1 MILMMLSVV
10 AGLTFSSTKFGKSVD
25 GLILD
30 RMAPLIGSPRK
41 AQESMV
47 ILIGETE
54 YESARTP
61 LALWGMHLVDL
72 IDRIELG
79 RPQAIGLD
87 LILPQ
92 FPLNRFIEN
101 HDKELLR
108 TLKRV
113 SKKCR
118 LVSGYAIETGGRIK
132 EPFILYQKLLG
143 PKGYGFLNVT
153 PDADGVCRRQ
163 TLAYLSDSG
172 DKNLYAFS
180 WLLSGV
186 SGQAPPE
193 AMPDWRNPDLIP
205 TLTFQ
210 QALKADPAEFR
221 DKIVIIGFDFEFED
235 RHLTPA
241 SQRNEPGVLAQA
253 RVVEALRRSSL
264 LSVPPWPVSLLSLS
278 FLMVFLTLLLTEKAT
293 LFRVTFWGAGMLFL
307 SGAVMIICLVKGIVI
322 RPSATMTG
330 IVAVCTGRLIQGY
343 MVVKNTFGR
352 YVSREVR
359 DEILSGRIP
368 LDGEIKEVT
377 VLFADLRDFTPMVA
391 STPPKEVVNIINR
404 YFEEMAEAI
413 RQHDG
418 LILQFIGD
426 EIEAVFG
433 APVPA
438 PDHRRL
444 AVKAAI
450 SMRSRLRVV
459 NQRLAQE
466 GYKPLR
472 HGIGIHTGEVLVGN
486 IGARDRVA
494 YSLVGDTV
502 NVASRIQ
509 GLNKQF
515 GTEILISSE
524 TKAGIEENIP
534 VQELPPTAVKGKTVK
549 VAIFTVL

>member
-1 MILMMLSVV
+1 MTLAVA
-10 AGLTFSSTKFGKSVD
+10 AGLAFSSTKTGKSID

-30 RMAPLIGSPRK
+30 RMAPLLGSPRK
-41 AQESMV
+41 AQKAMV
-47 ILIGETE
+47 ILIGEAD
-54 YESARTP
+54 YEAAQTP
-61 LALWGMHLVDL
+61 LALWGIHLADL
-72 IDRIELG
+72 LNRIEPG
-79 RPQAIGLD
+79 RPEAVGLD

-92 FPLNRFIEN
+92 FPLNSFTEN
-101 HDKELLR
+101 HDKGLLK
-108 TLKRV
+108 TLNKL

-118 LVSGYAIETGGRIK
+118 LVSGYAVEPGGEIK

-163 TLAYLSDSG
+163 ALTYLPDSG
-172 DKNLYAFS
+172 DRSLYAFS

-193 AMPDWRNPDLIP
+193 TMPDWRNPDLIP

-235 RHLTPA
+235 RHFTPA
-241 SQRNEPGVLAQA
+241 SQRNEPGAITQA
-253 RVVEALRRSSL
+253 RVVESLKRGSL
-264 LSVPPWPVSLLSLS
+264 LSAPPWPVSLLSPAL
-278 FLMVFLTLLLTEKAT
+278 LMVFLTLLLTERAT
-293 LFRVTFWGAGMLFL
+293 LFRVIFWGTGMLFL

-322 RPSATMTG
+322 RPSAAMTG
-330 IVAVCTGRLIQGY
+330 IVAVCSGRLIQGY
-343 MVVKNTFGR
+343 MAVKNTFGR

-368 LDGEIKEVT
+368 LDGEMKEVT

-391 STPPKEVVNIINR
+391 STPPKDVVNIINR

-413 RQHDG
+413 RQHKG
-418 LILQFIGD
+418 LVLQYIGD

-444 AVKAAI
+444 AVRAAI

-459 NQRLAQE
+459 NQRLVQA

-472 HGIGIHTGEVLVGN
+472 HGIGIHTGAVLAGN

-502 NVASRIQ
+502 NLASRIQ

-515 GTEILISSE
+515 GTDILISAE
-524 TKAGIEENIP
+524 TKAGMDESIP

-549 VAIFTVL
+549 VVIFEVL